1 MAMARARSSCT
12 ATLAIVLLLMTLVG
26 ESYGQLKVGFYTG
39 KCGTNDV
46 EKVIFSIVKAAFNN
60 DRTIVAALLLLQFH
74 DCFVRGCDASILLD
88 GSNTEKTA
96 WPKHIV
102 RGYDIIDTIK
112 AILERRCPQVVS
124 CADIIVISTRVAI
137 FLAGGVWYDVENG
150 RRDGAISLASE
161 ATANLSAG
169 STTIQVPHTV
179 IEFATNF
186 LTAAQINGVV
196 STAMDAAV
204 TANQYTEG
212 TFIQVQND
220 VLNYAMSTLT
230 GTQMMTFLSI
240 YTKVVQELGGS
251 QKAKDTLEKSGQ
263 QILTESSLN
272 TQYVSQFVS
281 SMKILGRTG
290 VLAGSE
296 GQIRKNC
303 RRVNDS
309 ILKLGTHGF

>member
-1 MAMARARSSCT
+1 MAMARARSSST

-39 KCGTNDV
+39 KCGTNNNV
-46 EKVIFSIVKAAFNN
+46 EEVIFGIVKAAFNN
-60 DRTIVAALLLLQFH
+60 DRTIVPALLLLQFH
-74 DCFVRGCDASILLD
+74 DCFVR
-88 GSNTEKTA
+88 
-96 WPKHIV
+96 
-102 RGYDIIDTIK
+102 
-112 AILERRCPQVVS
+112 
-124 CADIIVISTRVAI
+124 
-137 FLAGGVWYDVENG
+137 AGRVWYDVESG
-150 RRDGAISLASE
+150 RRDGTISLASE
-161 ATANLSAG
+161 AIANLSAG

-186 LTAAQINGVV
+186 LTAKQINGVV
-196 STAMDAAV
+196 STAMDVAV
-204 TANQYTEG
+204 TSNQSVEG

-240 YTKVVQELGGS
+240 YNKVVQELGGS

-309 ILKLGTHGF
+309 ILKLGTHGLK